1 MTSIARTISQFSTK
15 EIDNAFKHAR
25 RLLKTSSVTL
35 LYGPQQRSYG
45 RILVIASRKVGN
57 AVIRNK
63 FKRRIKNI
71 FYEEQMYLLGHDFI
85 CITRPGIA
93 DIDFDALK
101 TILTDAKAQTQSNP
115 WQSL

>member
-1 MTSIARTISQFSTK
+1 MTSIARTVSQFSTK

-25 RLLKTSSVTL
+25 RLLKTSSIIL
-35 LYGPQQRSYG
+35 LYGPQKREYG

-71 FYEEQMYLLGHDFI
+71 FYQEHMYLLRHDFI
-85 CITRPGIA
+85 CITRPGIG
-93 DIDFDALK
+93 DINFETLK
-101 TILTDAKAQTQSNP
+101 KILTDAKAQTQSNP
-115 WQSL
+115 WQNL

>member
-1 MTSIARTISQFSTK
+1 MTSIARNISQFFPK

-25 RLLKTSSVTL
+25 RLLKTSSITL

-45 RILVIASRKVGN
+45 RILVIASGKTGN

-71 FYEEQMYLLGHDFI
+71 FYQEQMYLIGHDFI
-85 CITRPGIA
+85 CIARAGIG
-93 DIDFDALK
+93 DIDFEALK
-101 TILTDAKAQTQSNP
+101 TILTHAKSLTQTNP